1 MTITSITVY
10 RFSIP
15 MVPFRISTGTMHFA
29 QNVLIHIHTNE
40 GITGVG
46 ECSAFPMIVGE
57 TQDTCFVLARDFA
70 NIWKGKDA
78 SKIEER
84 LLELDEY
91 ITHNQTIKSAFDMAL
106 YDIAAKAREMP
117 LYKYLGGHYFE
128 PESDL
133 TIGIDSA
140 QEMADTA
147 KDFVQNRKVN
157 MIKIKVGKKVTDDVE
172 RVTAIRQAVGPDIK
186 LRIDA
191 NCGWDFEQ
199 ALEALMA
206 MDQLDIQFCEQP
218 MPKYRDHKMAS
229 LKRISSIPI
238 MADESVF
245 SHHDAK
251 RLIYNKS
258 CDYINIKLC
267 KAGGIAEALRIHDVC
282 AKHNIP
288 NMLGGMLESRV
299 ALSAKVHLALACPNI
314 QFYDLDTCLLGHKTD
329 PVIGGVTYDGMKLK
343 ISDLPGIGADADPGF
358 LKGCEQFTV

>member
-1 MTITSITVY
+1 MTILSTTVY
-10 RFSIP
+10 RYSIA
-15 MVPFRISTGTMHFA
+15 MVPFTIATGTMEYA
-29 QNVLIHIHTNE
+29 QNILIHVHTSE

-57 TQDTCFVLARDFA
+57 TQNTCFALAKDFA
-70 NIWKGKDA
+70 TIWKGKDA
-78 SKIEER
+78 SRIEDR
-84 LLELDEY
+84 LQELEEY
-91 ITHNQTIKSAFDMAL
+91 ITNNYTIKSAFDMAL
-106 YDIAAKAREMP
+106 YDIAAKAKDMP
-117 LYKYLGGHYFE
+117 LYEYLGGHYFE

-133 TIGIDSA
+133 TIGIGDV
-140 QEMADTA
+140 QTMADTA

-157 MIKIKVGKKVTDDVE
+157 MLKVKVGKNVADDVA
-172 RVTAIRQAVGPDIK
+172 RISAIRLAVGPDIK
-186 LRIDA
+186 IRIDA

-199 ALEALMA
+199 ALQALTAMA
-206 MDQLDIQFCEQP
+206 PMNIQFCEQP
-218 MPKYRDHKMAS
+218 MPKFRDHKMAS

-267 KAGGIAEALRIHDVC
+267 KAGGISEALRIHDVC
-282 AKHNIP
+282 EVNDIP

-314 QFYDLDTCLLGHKTD
+314 QFYDLDTCLLGHKVD
-329 PVIGGVTYDGMKLK
+329 PVIGGVQFDGMKLK
-343 ISDLPGIGADADPGF
+343 LPDLPGIGADADPVY